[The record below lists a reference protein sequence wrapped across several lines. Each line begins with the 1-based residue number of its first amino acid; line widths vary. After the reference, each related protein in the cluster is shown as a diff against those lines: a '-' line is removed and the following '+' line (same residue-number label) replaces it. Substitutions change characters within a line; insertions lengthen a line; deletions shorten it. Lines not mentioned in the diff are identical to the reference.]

1 MRSEMDATFRKYLA
15 EALEEARR
23 GLREGGIPIGAVLVR
38 EGEIIARGRNRRVQ
52 DGDPL
57 AHAEIICMR
66 NAGRLGSFRGLT
78 LVSTLMPCYLC
89 SGAAVQF
96 GIMRVVVGESHNAVS
111 ERSWMESHGIDVV
124 DLEDA
129 QCIDMMTPWIHEHL
143 ELWKEDVGA

>member
-1 MRSEMDATFRKYLA
+1 MDITYRKYLA
-15 EALEEARR
+15 EALEQAKQ

-52 DGDPL
+52 DGDPV
-57 AHAEIICMR
+57 AHAEIVCLR
-66 NAGRLGSFRGLT
+66 NAGRIGSFRGLT

-96 GIMRVVVGESHNAVS
+96 GIGRVVIGESRNAVS
-111 ERSWMESHGIDVV
+111 DRSWMEGHGIDIV

-129 QCIDMMTPWIHEHL
+129 ECTSMMTTWVREHPD
-143 ELWKEDVGA
+143 LWREDVGA